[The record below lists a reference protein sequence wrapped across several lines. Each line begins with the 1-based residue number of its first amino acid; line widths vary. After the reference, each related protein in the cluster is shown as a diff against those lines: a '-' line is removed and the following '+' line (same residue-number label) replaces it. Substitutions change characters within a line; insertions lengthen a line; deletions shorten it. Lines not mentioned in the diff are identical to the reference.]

1 MAQRKSTPLRTA
13 LSRMFPA
20 ALIHR
25 VAVATGVVRRYR
37 RVDPVALFWALTLT
51 LGGREG
57 RSLADL
63 RRSYERVTGRS
74 LSASSFYNRF
84 TPALAQF
91 LKQLFEVGL
100 AKLSRSTASA
110 QAVLGPIHDI
120 LCIDSTIVKLHDAL
134 ARCWPAC
141 RTNHT
146 LAAVKLHTVVNVRGR
161 GPQSIKLTSERVHD
175 GPVLQAGQWVKGKLL
190 LFDLGYFRYQ
200 LFSAI
205 EQQGGFF
212 LTRLKDNANPIL
224 LRLNRLHRGKAVAV
238 EGVKLRDLRP
248 RLQREL
254 LDAQAEISF
263 QRRIYAGRRTSAT
276 MLVRIVGLRDEQR
289 GGYHWYITNLPA
301 DLVEAEDIG
310 KIYATR
316 WTIELLF
323 RELKSCYQL
332 ESIPSR
338 KKHIVEIFLYASL
351 LTLLASRALLQAL
364 HRQGLDGRRTPMER
378 WARLVVS
385 AAQDLLALV
394 LDPARMAR
402 PRERLLLRFFRAE
415 APDPNVKRKLLPQR
429 APLGCA
435 A

>member
-1 MAQRKSTPLRTA
+1 
-13 LSRMFPA
+13 
-20 ALIHR
+20 
-25 VAVATGVVRRYR
+25 
-37 RVDPVALFWALTLT
+37 
-51 LGGREG
+51 
-57 RSLADL
+57 LADL

-74 LSASSFYNRF
+74 VSASSFYNRF
-84 TPALAQF
+84 TPALARF
-91 LKQLFEVGL
+91 LKQLFEMGL
-100 AKLSRSTASA
+100 EKLSRSTARA

-120 LCIDSTIVKLHDAL
+120 LCIDSTIVRLHDAL
-134 ARCWPAC
+134 AHCWPAC

-175 GPVLQAGQWVKGKLL
+175 GPVLQAGRWVKGKLL

-200 LFSAI
+200 LFAAI
-205 EQQGGFF
+205 ERQGGFF
-212 LTRLKDNANPIL
+212 LTRLKDNANPLL
-224 LRLNRLHRGKAVAV
+224 LRLNRLHRGRAVV
-238 EGVKLRDLRP
+238 VDGVRLRDLLP

-263 QRRIYAGRRTSAT
+263 QRRSYADRRTSAT
-276 MLVRIVGLRDEQR
+276 LLVRIVGLRDEQR

-364 HRQGLDGRRTPMER
+364 HRQGKLAGRRTPMER

-385 AAQDLLALV
+385 AAPDLLALV

-402 PRERLLLRFFRAE
+402 PRERLLMRFFRAE
-415 APDPNVKRKLLPQR
+415 APDPNVKRTLLTER
-429 APLGCA
+429 TPLECA